1 MSPPPVPVLSQIN
14 PVHAPHSTSWRSIL
28 VLSFH
33 LCLGLPSGPFPSGFF
48 HQNPACISAL
58 LHTCYMPR
66 SSHYSRFDHRIIFGE
81 EYGLVSS
88 SLCSFLHSPVTLSLI
103 VPNILFSTLFSNTRS
118 LHSSLNVSDQVSHP
132 YKTTDKIIVLYLH
145 KVRMSTLCTCA
156 EQGGKHSW
164 TEL

>member
-48 HQNPACISAL
+48 HQNPACISPL